1 MEVLLQLQ
9 HPLDL
14 LLSPFLISSQSLK
27 QMKVS
32 THKEIISWF
41 QATYDILNLGKYYEP
56 GELIFEDNFDTLN
69 SFVWEHEISL
79 AGGGNWEFQFYT
91 HNRTNR

>member
-1 MEVLLQLQ
+1 MDIKLQTSKSRGRTCLDKIDLFKNCIISVHGQMEVLLQLQ

-32 THKEIISWF
+32 THKEIIS
-41 QATYDILNLGKYYEP
+41 
-56 GELIFEDNFDTLN
+56 
-69 SFVWEHEISL
+69 
-79 AGGGNWEFQFYT
+79 
-91 HNRTNR
+91 